1 MSERYWKSISDMPL
15 FNWRKC
21 IGGELVYIRV
31 ETSLNAIENAKDEFY
46 WTLLFDEYIK
56 RYGLGKIYK
65 KWIDLAAKKSILE
78 SDFVLTRNKFRLTEI
93 EIQEAKIKSMLEN
106 KGEGTSI
113 EKSLI
118 HLSKWMGYRLNEKEV
133 TVKEFFDLME
143 EYGKANKTK

>member
-1 MSERYWKSISDMPL
+1 MPL

-21 IGGELVYIRV
+21 IDGNLVYVRK
-31 ETSLNAIENAKDEFY
+31 ESSLNGTQNAKDEQY
-46 WTLLFDEYIK
+46 WLILFDEYIQK
-56 RYGLGKIYK
+56 YGLGKVYK
-65 KWIDLAAKKSILE
+65 KWIDIAAKKSILE
-78 SDFVLTRNKFRLTEI
+78 SDFVLTRNRFKLTEI
-93 EIQEAKIKSMLEN
+93 EIQEHKLKSMLEN